1 MKMHKSFLFVGIA
14 SLVGL
19 FSSCDA
25 LEDVYDDPE
34 VAVQKG
40 QYYVDATGRLVLFV
54 SQCGEGDGKAGV
66 IIFCIIIIIQVIV
79 VPLQ

>member
-40 QYYVDATGRLVLFV
+40 QYYVDATGRWVLFV
-54 SQCGEGDGKAGV
+54 IQWGESWDDYS
-66 IIFCIIIIIQVIV
+66 IS
-79 VPLQ
+79 

>member
-40 QYYVDATGRLVLFV
+40 QYYVDGAGRWGLFV
-54 SQCGEGDGKAGV
+54 SQCGEGWDDYS
-66 IIFCIIIIIQVIV
+66 IS
-79 VPLQ
+79 